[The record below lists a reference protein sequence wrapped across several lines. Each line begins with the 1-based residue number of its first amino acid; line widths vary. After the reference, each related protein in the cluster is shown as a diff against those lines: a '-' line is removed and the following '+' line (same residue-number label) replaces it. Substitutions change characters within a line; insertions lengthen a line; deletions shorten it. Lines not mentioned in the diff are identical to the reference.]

1 MDNNKLGTM
10 KPLPL
15 VLSMALPVMLSM
27 ALQAIYNIADSLF
40 IARYSEASFAAVS
53 IIQPMLMIFTSL
65 ANGIAAGEGSLLSK
79 CLGADDDKRARSSVG
94 TAWSMAAISSVAA
107 IVIIFLFVRPFV
119 GFFLHDDP
127 SGQDAI
133 IYLKIVALGLP
144 FFFASSLITFILQ
157 SHGHSKSAM
166 FIQGSGAICNII
178 FDPVL
183 IFTMNLGTA
192 GAALATTLGYILSF
206 AVAAVLYFPSDS
218 TMSKFSLKK
227 KDCRRI
233 TQVAMP
239 SMMVQAAGPIVGIIL
254 NKLVVSY
261 GVNVMAVFGM
271 YQKTESFMFLAA
283 GGIAS
288 ALIVIVGYNYGRG
301 DMKRVKKCFFTS
313 LSLSWSIM
321 IIGFFLFQAFT
332 TELVSLFTDS
342 PEVIEIGVRAFK
354 LLCFCFLLTAPN
366 IITSGLLQGLG
377 MGKQSL
383 IITYSRFFLFLLPF
397 AFILNHFFGITGVWL
412 SFFAADIPTLFLIF
426 FLYRKV
432 CRDVL
437 DKPEAAIEG

>member
-1 MDNNKLGTM
+1 
-10 KPLPL
+10 
-15 VLSMALPVMLSM
+15 MAIPVMLSM

-40 IARYSEASFAAVS
+40 IARYSEAAFAAVS

-79 CLGADDDKRARSSVG
+79 CLGGNDEKRARSSIG
-94 TAWSMAAISSVAA
+94 TAWTMAAVSTVVAI
-107 IVIIFLFVRPFV
+107 IVIFLFVRPFV

-127 SGQDAI
+127 SGEEAV

-144 FFFASSLITFILQ
+144 FFYASSLITFILQ

-166 FIQGSGAICNII
+166 FIQCSGAVANIVLDPI
-178 FDPVL
+178 F
-183 IFTMNLGTA
+183 IFSCHMGTA
-192 GAALATTLGYILSF
+192 GAALATTLGYVLSF
-206 AVAAVLYFPSDS
+206 AVAALLYFPS
-218 TMSKFSLKK
+218 KSLKSGFAWRR
-227 KDCRRI
+227 KDYVRI
-233 TQVAMP
+233 THVALP

-283 GGIAS
+283 GGISS

-301 DMKRVKKCFFTS
+301 DMKRVKKCYFTS
-313 LSLSWSIM
+313 LGLSWTIM
-321 IIGFFLFQAFT
+321 IIGFFLFQTFT
-332 TELVSLFTDS
+332 TELVCLFTDN
-342 PEVIEIGVRAFK
+342 PEVIAIGEKAFH

-377 MGKQSL
+377 MGRRSL
-383 IITYSRFFLFLLPF
+383 VITYSRFFLFLLPF
-397 AFILNHFFGITGVWL
+397 AFILEHFFGINGVWL
-412 SFFAADIPTLFLIF
+412 SFFAADIPTLFLIIA
-426 FLYRKV
+426 LYRKV
-432 CRDVL
+432 KREVL
-437 DKPEAAIEG
+437 DKPEGATEA